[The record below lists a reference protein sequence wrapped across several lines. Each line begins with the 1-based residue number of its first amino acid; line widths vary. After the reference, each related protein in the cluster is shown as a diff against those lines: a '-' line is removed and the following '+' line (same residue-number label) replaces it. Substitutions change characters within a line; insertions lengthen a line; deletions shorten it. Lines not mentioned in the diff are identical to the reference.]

1 MTLRKRI
8 SHNATESKVE
18 TTVTPT
24 VTQES
29 STTDEEMYIPDD
41 EDDDEEMYTPDDID
55 CMKTYKAFK
64 KLDSKR
70 QQSIMISVMRS
81 LDMKGLTPG
90 AIKTDK
96 IVAFKVACI
105 ITEPEYHFWELV
117 KG

>member
-8 SHNATESKVE
+8 SSNATESKVE
-18 TTVTPT
+18 TT
-24 VTQES
+24 
-29 STTDEEMYIPDD
+29 DEEMYIPDN

-55 CMKTYKAFK
+55 CTKTYKAFK

-90 AIKTDK
+90 AIKKDK

-105 ITEPEYHFWELV
+105 ITEPEYYFWELV
-117 KG
+117 KE

>member
-1 MTLRKRI
+1 METGKRI
-8 SHNATESKVE
+8 SSNTTESKVE
-18 TTVTPT
+18 TT

-29 STTDEEMYIPDD
+29 STTDEEMYTPDD

-55 CMKTYKAFK
+55 CVKTYKAFK

-90 AIKTDK
+90 AIKNDK

-105 ITEPEYHFWELV
+105 ITEPEYYFWELV

>member
-1 MTLRKRI
+1 METGKRI
-8 SHNATESKVE
+8 SSNTTESKVE
-18 TTVTPT
+18 TT

-29 STTDEEMYIPDD
+29 STTDEEMYTPD

-55 CMKTYKAFK
+55 CVKTYKAFK

-90 AIKTDK
+90 AIKKDK